1 MPFHQLSCAHICQ
14 NSNIS
19 RWQHLQIAHF
29 LICLLLFHI
38 ATNKK
43 DPNMVISING
53 LIFGWFRPISS
64 LVYPLF
70 CPMIKYFWHLIS
82 APFCTFL
89 SPNMKM
95 PIPKGLTHGCWAE
108 LLQWQPGW
116 FVERKRKSGK
126 VSMVAAISYLLPLF
140 FSQNCYNK

>member
-1 MPFHQLSCAHICQ
+1 
-14 NSNIS
+14 
-19 RWQHLQIAHF
+19 
-29 LICLLLFHI
+29 
-38 ATNKK
+38 
-43 DPNMVISING
+43 MVICING

-64 LVYPLF
+64 LVYPMF
-70 CPMIKYFWHLIS
+70 IS